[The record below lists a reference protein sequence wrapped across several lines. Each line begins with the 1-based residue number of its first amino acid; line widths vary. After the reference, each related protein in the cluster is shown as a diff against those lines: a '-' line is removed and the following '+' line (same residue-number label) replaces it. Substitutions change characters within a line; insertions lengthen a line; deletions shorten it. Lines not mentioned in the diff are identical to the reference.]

1 MTSDV
6 QGNRPL
12 SEDELQELVASSDAG
27 ARNPVGAVGL
37 SLAVIAVSWSVFQVI
52 LASPLANYLLPGA
65 VNNNSRL
72 IHLAFALMLGFMAYP
87 AMGRE
92 SRNLI
97 SFALGHLGTVL
108 GLGAFTVAVMV
119 TVSPDISINVAVVI
133 GAVVALALVA
143 PTFLNGTGV
152 ATAVERIVS
161 ACGVFAAIVVLFYS
175 AFAILGQYL
184 LGSWNTTLQGVALVL
199 ALAMGAW
206 FVLTYVRQWKT
217 PESGFVPVQDWALA
231 GAGVFV
237 AIYGYLNYQKIV
249 DSGGLADDIDKFY
262 ALAGLLILF
271 EAARRALGPAMA
283 IIATVFLAYVFFGAS
298 DWVPEVI
305 RWKGASLKK
314 AMSHMWI
321 TSEGVFGIALGVS
334 TKFVFLFVLF
344 GALLDKAGAGN
355 YFIKMAFGALG
366 HLRGGPAKAAVVGSA
381 ATGLISGSS
390 IANVVTTGTFTIPLM
405 KRVGFSSEQAGS
417 VEVASSVNGQI
428 MPPVMGA
435 AAFLMVEYVGIS
447 YVEVITHA
455 FLPAAIS
462 YIALVYIVHLEAVKR
477 NMPTLGN
484 REVHMTRTIL
494 GMASFFAVFAGLCYG
509 SQFPVEAAYRWAPSI
524 AGFLMFGVVFAIYL
538 ALVALASGIDDL
550 EPDDPNAE
558 EIELPDISKIYKA
571 GLHYM
576 LPIVVLVYF
585 LMIEQKSPGL
595 SAFWATALLF
605 VILLTQKPIKAIF
618 RKQSNMMPTF
628 VEGCHDLWSGLID
641 GSRNMIGIAL
651 ATATAGVIVGTVT
664 LTGVGQVM
672 AELVET
678 MAYGLTYL
686 SAMAVHAISPLTDFV
701 GITSFQGTVAERAA
715 DMTGTILVFV
725 LICVGLLSLVL
736 GMGLPTTANYIVVSS
751 LMAGVVVELG
761 AQSGLI
767 VPLIAVHLF
776 VFYFGIMADVTPPV
790 GLASF
795 AAAAVSGGDAI
806 RTGFVAFFY
815 SLRTVALPFVFIFNT
830 DLLLIDVTWVQGI
843 MVAISATIAILV
855 FTAGTMGYFVTRS
868 RLYESFL
875 LVFVAFAL
883 FRPDFFMNR
892 IMPPHTEVAPTEL
905 VQALGAAE
913 AGQQLRLTIE
923 GPDFDTG
930 EIASTT
936 LIVEAIEGLDGA
948 ALAEKAGL
956 ILLPEGSQM
965 NLDAPGF
972 GTPAEQDLG
981 SFDFYGDTPVFV
993 KEILAPVD
1001 QLPKELVFIP
1011 ALLLLG
1017 LIAMMQRGRVRR
1029 EGDPA

>member
-1 MTSDV
+1 MTSDA

-12 SEDELQELVASSDAG
+12 SEEELQELVASSDAG
-27 ARNPVGAVGL
+27 ARNPVGSVGL
-37 SLAVIAVSWSVFQVI
+37 FLAIVAVIWSVFQVI
-52 LASPLANYLLPGA
+52 LASPLANQLLPGS
-65 VNNNSRL
+65 VINNSRQ
-72 IHLAFALMLGFMAYP
+72 IHLAFAIFLAYAAYP
-87 AMGRE
+87 ALK
-92 SRNLI
+92 S
-97 SFALGHLGTVL
+97 
-108 GLGAFTVAVMV
+108 
-119 TVSPDISINVAVVI
+119 SPR
-133 GAVVALALVA
+133 G
-143 PTFLNGTGV
+143 
-152 ATAVERIVS
+152 
-161 ACGVFAAIVVLFYS
+161 Y
-175 AFAILGQYL
+175 
-184 LGSWNTTLQGVALVL
+184 
-199 ALAMGAW
+199 
-206 FVLTYVRQWKT
+206 
-217 PESGFVPVQDWALA
+217 VPVQDWIFAIAGTGIAL
-231 GAGVFV
+231 
-237 AIYGYLNYQKIV
+237 YGYIFYQKIV
-249 DSGGLADDIDKFY
+249 DSGGLADDVDKWF
-262 ALAGLLILF
+262 ALAGLLLLF

-283 IIATVFLAYVFFGAS
+283 IIATIFLLYVFFGS
-298 DWVPEVI
+298 SEWVPEVI

-405 KRVGFSSEQAGS
+405 KRVGFTSEQAGS

-484 REVHMTRTIL
+484 RVVSMGRTIG
-494 GMASFFAVFAGLCYG
+494 GMALFFAGFAALCYG
-509 SQFPVEAAYRWAPSI
+509 VQYPVKWIVAAMPGAS
-524 AGFLMFGVVFAIYL
+524 GLTL
-538 ALVALASGIDDL
+538 SALVVVAYIALLWLAAGVEDL
-550 EPDDPNAE
+550 VPDDPNAE
-558 EIELPDISKIYKA
+558 EVDLPVVAEIYKA
-571 GLHYM
+571 GLHYL
-576 LPIVVLVYF
+576 LPIIVLVYF

-605 VILLTQKPIKAIF
+605 VILLTQKPLKAIF
-618 RKQSNMMPTF
+618 RGQSDMANAFM
-628 VEGCHDLWSGLID
+628 EGVGDLWNGLID
-641 GSRNMIGIAL
+641 GARNMIGIAL

-672 AELVET
+672 SELVEF
-678 MAYGLTYL
+678 
-686 SAMAVHAISPLTDFV
+686 ISGGNL
-701 GITSFQGTVAERAA
+701 
-715 DMTGTILVFV
+715 ILMLVM
-725 LICVGLLSLVL
+725 VGLLSLVL

-806 RTGFVAFFY
+806 RTGFTAFFY

-830 DLLLIDVTWVQGI
+830 DLLLIDVNWIQGI
-843 MVAISATIAILV
+843 LVAISATIAILV
-855 FTAGTMGYFVTRS
+855 FTAGTMGYFVS
-868 RLYESFL
+868 RNRIYESIL
-875 LVFVAFAL
+875 LIFAAFAL
-883 FRPDFFMNR
+883 FRPDFFMDR
-892 IMPPHTEVAPTEL
+892 VMPPFAQVPPAQL
-905 VQALGAAE
+905 VQALDEAEPGAE
-913 AGQQLRLTIE
+913 LRITVE
-923 GPDFDTG
+923 GPDFDTS
-930 EIASTT
+930 EIKSTT
-936 LIVEAIEGLDGA
+936 MIVTADGTGGQQAVDAYGLLLLEEDGA
-948 ALAEKAGL
+948 VKLEE
-956 ILLPEGSQM
+956 PM
-965 NLDAPGF
+965 F
-972 GTPAEQDLG
+972 GTPAAPNLE
-981 SFDFYGDTPVFV
+981 SFDFYADEPVR
-993 KEILAPVD
+993 IIAIQAPAS
-1001 QLPKELVFIP
+1001 QLPKELMFIP
-1011 ALLLLG
+1011 ALLLVA
-1017 LIAMMQRGRVRR
+1017 LIAFLQRGRAGEQ
-1029 EGDPA
+1029 EGVPA

>member
-1 MTSDV
+1 MSTDQ

-12 SEDELQELVASSDAG
+12 SEEELQELVASSDAG
-27 ARNPVGAVGL
+27 ARDPAGMVGL
-37 SLAVIAVSWSVFQVI
+37 TLAIIAVSWSLFQVT

-65 VNNNSRL
+65 VSNNSRL

-87 AMGRE
+87 AMGQE
-92 SRNLI
+92 SRNFLKFWL
-97 SFALGHLGTVL
+97 SHLGTAL
-108 GLGAFTVAVMV
+108 GLGSFSLALFMA
-119 TVSPDISINVAVVI
+119 VSPDLTALLGLPSDLSLGVW
-133 GAVVALALVA
+133 VALSAVIAIALIA
-143 PTFLNGTGV
+143 PTFLNGSGEPMALERV
-152 ATAVERIVS
+152 FSAV
-161 ACGVFAAIVVLFYS
+161 GLLAAIATLTYG
-175 AFAILGQYL
+175 AMAILVQYATDSFSSTAQVACIVIGVVIGALIAGKYL
-184 LGSWNTTLQGVALVL
+184 LREKYDG
-199 ALAMGAW
+199 
-206 FVLTYVRQWKT
+206 
-217 PESGFVPVQDWALA
+217 SGFIPVQDWVLC
-231 GAGVFV
+231 GAGVFS
-237 AIYGYLNYQKIV
+237 ALYGFLFYEKIV
-249 DSGGLADDIDKFY
+249 DSGGLADDVDKFF

-283 IIATVFLAYVFFGAS
+283 IIATIFLAYVFFGS
-298 DWVPEVI
+298 SEWVPDVI
-305 RWKGASLKK
+305 RWKGASLQK

-344 GALLDKAGAGN
+344 GALLEKAGAGN

-405 KRVGFSSEQAGS
+405 KRVGFTSEQAGS

-477 NMPTLGN
+477 NMPTLGD
-484 REVHMTRTIL
+484 REVHLARTIV
-494 GMASFFAVFAGLCYG
+494 GMLSFFVVFAGLCYS
-509 SQFPVEAAYRWAPSI
+509 SQFPVEAITQWAPSQ
-524 AGFLMFGVVFAIYL
+524 AGLILSAIVCIVYVALVYL
-538 ALVALASGIDDL
+538 AAQVPDL
-550 EPDDPNAE
+550 EPDDPNAKE
-558 EIELPDISKIYKA
+558 VSLPIIKDIYKA
-571 GLHYM
+571 GLHYL
-576 LPIVVLVYF
+576 LPIIVLVYF

-605 VILLTQKPIKAIF
+605 VILLTQKPLKAVF
-618 RKQSNMMPTF
+618 RGQSNMAATF
-628 VEGCHDLWSGLID
+628 MEGVSDLWHGLIV
-641 GSRNMIGIAL
+641 GARNMIGIAL

-672 AELVET
+672 ANLVEF
-678 MAYGLTYL
+678 L
-686 SAMAVHAISPLTDFV
+686 SGGNL
-701 GITSFQGTVAERAA
+701 
-715 DMTGTILVFV
+715 ILMLVM
-725 LICVGLLSLVL
+725 VGLLSLIL

-761 AQSGLI
+761 AQDGLI

-806 RTGFVAFFY
+806 RTGFTAFFY

-830 DLLLIDVTWVQGI
+830 DLLLIDVTWVEGI
-843 MVAISATIAILV
+843 IVAISATIAILV
-855 FTAGTMGYFVTRS
+855 FTAGTMGYFISRS
-868 RLYESFL
+868 RIYESVAL
-875 LVFVAFAL
+875 ILVAFAL
-883 FRPDFFMNR
+883 FRPDFLMNYVS
-892 IMPPHTEVAPTEL
+892 PPFNNVAPAQL
-905 VQALGAAE
+905 VQTVGE
-913 AGQQLRLTIE
+913 ASPGDEIRIVAS

-930 EIASTT
+930 EMVDTT
-936 LIVEAIEGLDGA
+936 VVLTVGSEEGGQARVDAMGLLLIEEDGMVKLD
-948 ALAEKAGL
+948 E
-956 ILLPEGSQM
+956 PM
-965 NLDAPGF
+965 F
-972 GTPAEQDLG
+972 GTPVSDDMDI
-981 SFDFYGDTPVFV
+981 FDYYGDEPV
-993 KEILAPVD
+993 
-1001 QLPKELVFIP
+1001 QLTSVSVPASQPPKELMFIP
-1011 ALLLLG
+1011 ALILLG
-1017 LIAMMQRGRVRR
+1017 LIAFLQRGRAARQEV
-1029 EGDPA
+1029 PA